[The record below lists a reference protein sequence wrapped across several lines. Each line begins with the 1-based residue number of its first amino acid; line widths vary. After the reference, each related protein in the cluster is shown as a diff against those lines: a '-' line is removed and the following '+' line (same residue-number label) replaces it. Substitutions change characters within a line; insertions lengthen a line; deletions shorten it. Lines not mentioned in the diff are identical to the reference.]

1 MFQTK
6 PNAPVA
12 IGASATACQAQ
23 TVESDV
29 EKAEQVPNGMANHQ
43 DDEDE
48 GVQME
53 TGRSTNKVVQICD
66 VINHDKSYDVINH
79 EKSGSVSTVET
90 NPSENELVPG
100 KR

>member
-1 MFQTK
+1 
-6 PNAPVA
+6 
-12 IGASATACQAQ
+12 
-23 TVESDV
+23 V

-43 DDEDE
+43 DDVEV
-48 GVQME
+48 VQME
-53 TGRSTNKVVQICD
+53 TGRSTNKVVQNCD
-66 VINHDKSYDVINH
+66 VINHEKSYDVITH

>member
-12 IGASATACQAQ
+12 IGASATAGQVQ

-66 VINHDKSYDVINH
+66 VINH